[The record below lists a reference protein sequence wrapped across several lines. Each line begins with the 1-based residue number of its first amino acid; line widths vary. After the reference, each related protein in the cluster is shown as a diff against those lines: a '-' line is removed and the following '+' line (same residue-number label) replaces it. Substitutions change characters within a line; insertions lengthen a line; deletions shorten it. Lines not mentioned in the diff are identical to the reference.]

1 MADTQEP
8 LEPKVLEAANLDDRQ
23 IRGVSRAK
31 AADRSNGMVIV
42 LNDST
47 SLWMSKRGN
56 RAWKV
61 EREQRNRRGKLQVE
75 YVCKC
80 GDHDKNPRLDCEHI
94 FAEKLRRGEVIVTG
108 EVERR
113 RAESAKAGRRPA
125 RKRIAANGR
134 SMRSVQRDAR
144 VALGERI
151 PELLR
156 DLVRAMEQ
164 TYEKA

>member
-1 MADTQEP
+1 MLTFLLCQSRLTADP
-8 LEPKVLEAANLDDRQ
+8 S
-23 IRGVSRAK
+23 I
-31 AADRSNGMVIV
+31 
-42 LNDST
+42 
-47 SLWMSKRGN
+47 
-56 RAWKV
+56 
-61 EREQRNRRGKLQVE
+61 
-75 YVCKC
+75 
-80 GDHDKNPRLDCEHI
+80 DCEHI
-94 FAEKLRRGEVIVTG
+94 FAERLNRGEVIVIG

-113 RAESAKAGRRPA
+113 RAESAKAGRQPA

-164 TYEKA
+164 TYEEA

>member
-1 MADTQEP
+1 MAGTQNP

-23 IRGVSRAK
+23 IRGVLRAK
-31 AADRSNGMVIV
+31 AADRSNGMLIRI
-42 LNDST
+42 NDT
-47 SLWMSKRGN
+47 NGRI
-56 RAWKV
+56 
-61 EREQRNRRGKLQVE
+61 
-75 YVCKC
+75 
-80 GDHDKNPRLDCEHI
+80 DCEHV
-94 FAEKLRRGEVIVTG
+94 FAERLNRGEVIIIG

-113 RAESAKAGRRPA
+113 RAESAKAGRQPA